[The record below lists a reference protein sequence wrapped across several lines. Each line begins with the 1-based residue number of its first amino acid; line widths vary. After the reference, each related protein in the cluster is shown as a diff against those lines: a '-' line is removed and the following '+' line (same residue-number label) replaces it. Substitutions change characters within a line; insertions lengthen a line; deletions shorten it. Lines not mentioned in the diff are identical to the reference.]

1 MTVRALVASLLLVA
15 STTPALAREERIAW
29 FETWSDGVAAARATN
44 RPILLVAAAPQC
56 HEVSGL
62 W

>member
-1 MTVRALVASLLLVA
+1 MIRALVASLLLVTA
-15 STTPALAREERIAW
+15 APALAAEERIAW
-29 FETWSDGVAAARATN
+29 FETWKDGVAAAQATN

-56 HEVSGL
+56 HEISGL